1 MNKEKFITKYD
12 SIIKKLC
19 NINIFTYVDGE
30 INDTISFRVKTNT
43 YFIPTSTKFN
53 AQEEIKKI
61 KNELDYNVGFLNSV
75 EKKLSNKSFVDN
87 APENV
92 IEIEKKK
99 KSDTMAKI
107 QLLRESLDKL
117 KN

>member
-1 MNKEKFITKYD
+1 MNKEKFAKKYD

-30 INDTISFRVKTNT
+30 INDAISFRVKTNT

-61 KNELDYNVGFLNSV
+61 KNELDYNVVLVLVLITSV
-75 EKKLSNKSFVDN
+75 FRVSK
-87 APENV
+87 
-92 IEIEKKK
+92 
-99 KSDTMAKI
+99 
-107 QLLRESLDKL
+107 RESLDKL

>member
-1 MNKEKFITKYD
+1 LWKN
-12 SIIKKLC
+12 IIFY
-19 NINIFTYVDGE
+19 N
-30 INDTISFRVKTNT
+30 KTNT
-43 YFIPTSTKFN
+43 YFIPTSTNFN
-53 AQEEIKKI
+53 AQEEIKKL

-75 EKKLSNKSFVDN
+75 EKKLSNKRFVDN
-87 APENV
+87 APKDV

-99 KSDTMAKI
+99 KSDATAKI

>member
-1 MNKEKFITKYD
+1 
-12 SIIKKLC
+12 
-19 NINIFTYVDGE
+19 
-30 INDTISFRVKTNT
+30 
-43 YFIPTSTKFN
+43 
-53 AQEEIKKI
+53 
-61 KNELDYNVGFLNSV
+61 LNSV
-75 EKKLSNKSFVDN
+75 EKKLSNKRFVDN

-99 KSDTMAKI
+99 KSDAMAKI